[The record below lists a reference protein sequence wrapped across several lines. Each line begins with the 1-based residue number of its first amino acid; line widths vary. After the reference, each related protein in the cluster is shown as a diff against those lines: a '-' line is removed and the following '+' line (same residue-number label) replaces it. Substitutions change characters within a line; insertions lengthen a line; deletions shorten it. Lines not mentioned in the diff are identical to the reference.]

1 MTTLVTGG
9 SGMLG
14 QHLQDYLCD
23 DAEFLSS
30 VDADLTKTSDVQY
43 IMYHYKPD
51 RVIHLA
57 AKVGGLQDNMKY
69 PADFFN
75 ENVLMNTNLLVFSH
89 EVGVK
94 RFTAMLST
102 CIYPDVVKSYPMKEE
117 NLFDGPPPEGNFS
130 YAYAKRSMAVQID
143 AMNAQY
149 GTKYNYIIPCNLYG
163 ENDNFFHRDKMHFVT
178 ALLQKLKE
186 SNGSIQLLGTGKPLR
201 QFMHTDDLARI
212 IKRVV
217 DEDITESFNAAPDFN
232 MSIKEMAEE
241 AIDALCDKD
250 IEINWTQ
257 PELDG
262 QYRKDVSSEKL
273 LSLLPDF
280 KFTSFRE
287 GGKRV
292 WKTLS

>member
-1 MTTLVTGG
+1 
-9 SGMLG
+9 
-14 QHLQDYLCD
+14 
-23 DAEFLSS
+23 
-30 VDADLTKTSDVQY
+30 
-43 IMYHYKPD
+43 
-51 RVIHLA
+51 
-57 AKVGGLQDNMKY
+57 
-69 PADFFN
+69 
-75 ENVLMNTNLLVFSH
+75 
-89 EVGVK
+89 
-94 RFTAMLST
+94 
-102 CIYPDVVKSYPMKEE
+102 
-117 NLFDGPPPEGNFS
+117 
-130 YAYAKRSMAVQID
+130 MAVQID

-163 ENDNFFHRDKMHFVT
+163 ENDNFFHSDKMHFVT

-250 IEINWTQ
+250 VEINWTK

-287 GGKRV
+287 GVKRV
-292 WKTLS
+292 WKTLN